1 MNEFR
6 RSKQEAFIYFLVG
19 NGGLFRPFLQI
30 WRKTN
35 LPPTVRPSVR
45 YDPLGTKEK
54 VLIFRFLVHCSFL
67 LHCSLSIQFIPIRA
81 HRSNTEQVRQSIL
94 PLEIMTMVR
103 SSLVLRQLISR
114 SRQSNSNTARNLVQ
128 SRSFCLSLDTLRSSS
143 LLSGDVSSSGKRW
156 VLPSLPNRTLSSR
169 SFSLAGG
176 DFPAR
181 SFSAAGES
189 VLAVEEDEDVEDA
202 LPNFADLKDLNPK
215 TADTLTSKGFKTMTE
230 IQARTWDAAVSG
242 KDVIGR
248 ARTGTGKTMAF
259 LLPSLER
266 ILQNPVDG
274 KLSVLII
281 SPTRELANQIGD
293 QAHMLTQA
301 HGNVSSQVVYGG
313 ISKRQDISYMQK
325 RMPTILTA
333 TPGRLHDHLQT
344 TSIHGKPFRDSAKD
358 IQVLI
363 LDEMDRLLDMGF
375 RDEIERILSYMP
387 PNRQTLLFS
396 ATVPQG
402 VHSAIK
408 KFTKSDSVTV
418 DCMDDE
424 DPASH
429 TNARINQSH
438 VLLPPDRAVSGVVQ
452 LILRLMDEQDHKVL
466 VFFPTTSQVAYYS
479 SLFNKGLGRRVLE
492 IHAKK
497 TQGNRSNTS
506 DRFRQAKKGVMFTS
520 DVSARGVDYPDVTH
534 VVQVGMATDRETYI
548 HRLGRTGRAGKKG
561 QGLLVLSETEKPF
574 LKMDLADLDV
584 PRDDFL
590 QGLMNEPLP
599 KHVED
604 ELAPILHQTRTGSQ
618 PEIAKAAES
627 VYRSLFG
634 FYNGRLAAIGIRSKD
649 PLVEMANSFAGQ
661 AGLQSLPSLSEK
673 LAQQF
678 GLQRHPGVTVR
689 SRWSGGSEFDVGRGR
704 GASRG
709 PSGSREPSRG
719 RDNGSRGG
727 GGGGDRNWRK
737 MSDSNSGRDNSPGR
751 GGDDGWSSGNDSGR
765 GGFSRPRRGSDGI
778 GRGSRA
784 SDRSPGRGFFSS

>member
-1 MNEFR
+1 
-6 RSKQEAFIYFLVG
+6 VD
-19 NGGLFRPFLQI
+19 
-30 WRKTN
+30 
-35 LPPTVRPSVR
+35 TVRSPFFS
-45 YDPLGTKEK
+45 E
-54 VLIFRFLVHCSFL
+54 S
-67 LHCSLSIQFIPIRA
+67 
-81 HRSNTEQVRQSIL
+81 SN
-94 PLEIMTMVR
+94 VR
-103 SSLVLRQLISR
+103 S
-114 SRQSNSNTARNLVQ
+114 
-128 SRSFCLSLDTLRSSS
+128 
-143 LLSGDVSSSGKRW
+143 
-156 VLPSLPNRTLSSR
+156 VLPSNRTFSIR
-169 SFSLAGG
+169 SFSQIGG
-176 DFPAR
+176 DIPAR

-189 VLAVEEDEDVEDA
+189 VLADEEEDVEAVEDA
-202 LPNFADLKDLNPK
+202 LPNFADLKDLNPR
-215 TADTLTSKGFKTMTE
+215 TAHTLTSKGFKTMTE

-259 LLPSLER
+259 LLPTLER
-266 ILQNPVDG
+266 ILQNPVEG

-281 SPTRELANQIGD
+281 SPTRELANQIGE

-301 HGNVSSQVVYGG
+301 HGDVSSQVVYGG
-313 ISKRQDISYMQK
+313 ISKRQDISYMQ
-325 RMPTILTA
+325 RQMPTILTA

-344 TSIHGKPFRDSAKD
+344 TSIRGKPFRDSAKD

-387 PNRQTLLFS
+387 KNRQTLLFS

-402 VHSAIK
+402 VHSMIK
-408 KFTKSDSVTV
+408 KCTKSDSVTV

-438 VLLPPDRAVSGVVQ
+438 VLLPPDRQVSGVVQ
-452 LILRLMDEQDHKVL
+452 LVLRLMEEQDHKVL

-497 TQGNRSNTS
+497 SQGNRSNTS
-506 DRFRQAKKGVMFTS
+506 DRFRQTKKGVMFTS

-604 ELAPILHQTRTGSQ
+604 ELAPVLHQTRTGSH
-618 PEIAKAAES
+618 PELAKAAES

-661 AGLQSLPSLSEK
+661 AGLQALPSLSEK

-709 PSGSREPSRG
+709 

-727 GGGGDRNWRK
+727 GGGGGDRNWRK
-737 MSDSNSGRDNSPGR
+737 LNDSNNGRDNSSGR
-751 GGDDGWSSGNDSGR
+751 GGGDDGWSSGNDSGHR
-765 GGFSRPRRGSDGI
+765 GFSRPRRGSGGFD
-778 GRGSRA
+778 RGSRA
-784 SDRSPGRGFFSS
+784 SDRSPGRGSFS